1 MAEDSKPQIEEPL
14 ALPES
19 LQGIAKKSRK
29 RKGKTLINRG
39 PTALPKNRGSGFEE
53 YFADPPLTPVEATE
67 EKNEIYSPELPFAEY
82 GQYLSS

>member
-1 MAEDSKPQIEEPL
+1 MAEDSKPQIEEHL

-29 RKGKTLINRG
+29 RKNKNLNRG

-53 YFADPPLTPVEATE
+53 YFADPPMTPVEAKE
-67 EKNEIYSPELPFAEY
+67 EKNGIYSQDLPFAEY
-82 GQYLSS
+82 DRYLS

>member
-1 MAEDSKPQIEEPL
+1 MAEDSKPQVEEPQEPL

-29 RKGKTLINRG
+29 RKPKTLSNRG

-67 EKNEIYSPELPFAEY
+67 EKNEIYSPDLPFAEY
-82 GQYLSS
+82 DR